1 MSISMIRNITLKYNM
16 LKFQVS
22 VVQPVMDEDKEKYI
36 LSLHQKYCALVK
48 MIDLFFSVQKPTLNV
63 LKK

>member
-1 MSISMIRNITLKYNM
+1 M

>member
-1 MSISMIRNITLKYNM
+1 M

-22 VVQPVMDEDKEKYI
+22 VVQPVMDEDKEKCI